1 MLNLSDPKQHN
12 WRQGA
17 AVSLRMPGLCITDY
31 KIDPPLGEQDALLM
45 ICHDCDICCQ
55 EREEEPTFECMPARR
70 IAEADFDGNLLAGRS
85 PRRLQLRLG
94 DGEVYA
100 LRANERLMVA
110 RELFEQTDCNS
121 PAISREN
128 LDVLRLWLRRR
139 YDRTSLPTEL
149 VERMRKVDKILHKK
163 LKARGDAVCTVWLK
177 VDPEGELGNDESYTV
192 EFYFVMN
199 VDDYAKPDKKDQTR
213 QAAASVSAALA
224 KCDGIHSEGVQVA
237 SEADIRL
244 DDLHELIRWDLEDYL
259 SYRSDNSNL
268 TPQA

>member
-1 MLNLSDPKQHN
+1 
-12 WRQGA
+12 
-17 AVSLRMPGLCITDY
+17 
-31 KIDPPLGEQDALLM
+31 M

-55 EREEEPTFECMPARR
+55 EPEEEPTFECVPARR
-70 IAEADFDGNLLAGRS
+70 IAEADVDGNLLAGKS

-110 RELFEQTDCNS
+110 REVFEQTDCNS
-121 PAISREN
+121 QAISREN
-128 LDVLRLWLRRR
+128 LEVLRRWLRRR
-139 YDRTSLPTEL
+139 YDRTALPTEL
-149 VERMRKVDKILHKK
+149 VERMRKVDKVLHRK
-163 LKARGDAVCTVWLK
+163 LKAHGAPVCSVWLT
-177 VDPEGELGNDESYTV
+177 VDPETELEKGESYTV
-192 EFYFVMN
+192 EVYFAMQVEEH
-199 VDDYAKPDKKDQTR
+199 AKPDKLKQTV

-224 KCDGIHSEGVQVA
+224 KCDGVHSEGVQVV
-237 SEADIRL
+237 SEADISL